1 MNIEQEVIKMVREQ
15 LCVDNVTTESSFV
28 DDLDADSLDMVEIGM
43 AIEDIFEVEVTDKDV
58 EKISTV
64 QDVVNFVCEKKK

>member
-15 LCVDNVTTESSFV
+15 LCVDNVTTETSFV

-43 AIEDIFEVEVTDKDV
+43 AIEDAFDIEVGDSDIAKFN
-58 EKISTV
+58 IV
-64 QDVVNFVCEKKK
+64 QDIITFVEQRK

>member
-43 AIEDIFEVEVTDKDV
+43 AIEDAFDIEVGDSDV
-58 EKISTV
+58 NKFNTV
-64 QDVVNFVCEKKK
+64 QDIITFVEQRK

>member
-1 MNIEQEVIKMVREQ
+1 MNIEQEVIQMVREQ

-28 DDLDADSLDMVEIGM
+28 DDLDADSLDMVAIGM

>member
-43 AIEDIFEVEVTDKDV
+43 AIEDIFEVEVTNKDV

>member
-15 LCVDNVTTESSFV
+15 LCVNNVTTESSFV
-28 DDLDADSLDMVEIGM
+28 DDLGADSLDMVEIGM

-64 QDVVNFVCEKKK
+64 QDIINYVSEKKK

>member
-1 MNIEQEVIKMVREQ
+1 MVREQ

>member
-28 DDLDADSLDMVEIGM
+28 DDLDADSLDMIEIGM

>member
-43 AIEDIFEVEVTDKDV
+43 AIEDAFDIEVGDSDV
-58 EKISTV
+58 NKFNTV
-64 QDVVNFVCEKKK
+64 QDLITFVEQRK

>member
-28 DDLDADSLDMVEIGM
+28 DDLDADSLDMVEIGI

>member
-28 DDLDADSLDMVEIGM
+28 DDLGADSLDMVEIGM
-43 AIEDIFEVEVTDKDV
+43 AIEDIFEVEVNDKDV